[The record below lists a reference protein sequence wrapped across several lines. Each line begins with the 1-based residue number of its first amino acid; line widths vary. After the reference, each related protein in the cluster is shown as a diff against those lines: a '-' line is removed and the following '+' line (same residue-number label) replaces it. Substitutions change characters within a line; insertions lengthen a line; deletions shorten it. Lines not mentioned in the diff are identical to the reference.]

1 MNKKEGGAHSPAT
14 QREEKTMEKKDWH
27 EDFIKSLEDTLN
39 AGMGRKIYKV
49 EYLHEEFIKISEGS
63 PNEYAVARI
72 VGDNSVSALCDII
85 SQTSSLHLIK
95 WHSKT
100 DNSRETLLWV
110 MQRQFDFRRLHGEDI

>member
-1 MNKKEGGAHSPAT
+1 
-14 QREEKTMEKKDWH
+14 MEKKDWH
-27 EDFIKSLEDTLN
+27 EDFVKSLEDTLN

-49 EYLHEEFIKISEGS
+49 EYLYEEFIKISEGS

-72 VGDNSVSALCDII
+72 GGDNSVSALCDII
-85 SQTSSLHLIK
+85 SQTSNLHLIK